1 MRVTRCVEHNAP
13 MVPRRCGALR
23 SPSPPMKSLPSLAAL
38 SLLAACSASARTV
51 PVVVQPS
58 LPARTV
64 RGTVRYEARRPTPT
78 GASREGELR
87 PARFVTLTALDVGD
101 HPVGECI
108 ADAQGAF
115 TCEVAGSAK
124 TLAISARLRTQGLE
138 TSCSPDQDLRRIHEM
153 RVALSTGDAPLEVV
167 ARDSDPQGFSGALH
181 IVDTVMRGLEAVKTW
196 TGETLPPLI
205 VYWGRGVTTEWSY
218 YRGER
223 PAHSGR
229 FMLELLGGERGRQ
242 SSTDT
247 DEHDE
252 GIILHEVGHF
262 VMDRLSTNSS
272 PGGTHPSNTLI
283 DPGLAWEEGRATW
296 FSSAVRH
303 DSHYRDT
310 IGIEPS
316 GSLRVDHDLE
326 RSEGPRGNGAEN
338 SVSDVLWDLTDGYE
352 GYDDGDHDGVGLN
365 PASVLR
371 AMVDMNRVPGAFP
384 CLSSFLTFIT
394 APQTVGDRGTR
405 EPLLTTAA
413 LATMLSATH
422 EPGALAHPTDD
433 RWPVD
438 LALPSSVTDKVDG
451 LTNPAP
457 SGGPRRP
464 ENGLDALRVYRV
476 QITARAWLN
485 LELRIQGS
493 GSPNDHTDLDLELRD
508 IRGEVLAAARGTA
521 QRETLS
527 RLLQPGYYIVYV
539 RDGGNGNRARFD
551 LSARIRPV

>member
-1 MRVTRCVEHNAP
+1 MH
-13 MVPRRCGALR
+13 LR
-23 SPSPPMKSLPSLAAL
+23 SIAVL
-38 SLLAACSASARTV
+38 SLLAACSSAAR
-51 PVVVQPS
+51 PVVVAVAP
-58 LPARTV
+58 PAPPRTL
-64 RGTVRYEARRPTPT
+64 RGTVRFEARRPTPA

-87 PARFVTLTALDVGD
+87 PARFIAINALDASD
-101 HPVGECI
+101 HLLREC
-108 ADAQGAF
+108 ATDAQGAF
-115 TCEVAGSAK
+115 VCELPAGVKS
-124 TLAISARLRTQGLE
+124 LAVQAHARTQGIE
-138 TSCSPDQDLRRIHEM
+138 TSCSPDQDLRRLHEL
-153 RVALSTGDAPLEVV
+153 RVPVTASDAPLEIV

-181 IVDTVMRGLEAVKTW
+181 IVDTVLRGLEAVRAW
-196 TGETLPPLI
+196 TGQTLPPLV

-229 FMLELLGGERGRQ
+229 FMLELLGGPPGRQ
-242 SSTDT
+242 STSDT

-303 DSHYRDT
+303 DSRYQDT
-310 IGIEPS
+310 IGIEPG

-326 RSEGPRGNGAEN
+326 SSVGPRGNGAEN
-338 SVSDVLWDLTDGYE
+338 SVSDVLWDLTDGAD
-352 GYDDGDHDGVGLN
+352 GYDDRDHDGVALG
-365 PASVLR
+365 PEAVLR
-371 AMVDMNRVPGAFP
+371 AMIDMNRVPGAFP
-384 CLSSFLTFIT
+384 CLASFLDFVT
-394 APQTVGDRGTR
+394 ARQTLPETGPR
-405 EPLLTTAA
+405 EALLTPEA
-413 LATMLSATH
+413 LSQMLTATH
-422 EPGALAHPTDD
+422 EPAALARLTDD
-433 RWPVD
+433 RWPLD
-438 LALPSSVTDKVDG
+438 LTLPASVSDKIDG

-485 LELRIQGS
+485 LELRIQGTGTPS
-493 GSPNDHTDLDLELRD
+493 DHTDLDMELRD
-508 IRGEVLAAARGTA
+508 IRGEVITAARGTL

-539 RDGGNGNRARFD
+539 RDGGNGNRARYE
-551 LSARIRPV
+551 LNVRVRPV